1 MDGNAALGT
10 LCVSLAMLRLRHGA
24 RPQPR
29 PLIYRHT
36 VKMVDP
42 KTKASLAPSA
52 NTIEKPKPCR

>member
-1 MDGNAALGT
+1 MDGNAALGI
-10 LCVSLAMLRLRHGA
+10 LCVSLAMLRLRNGA

-36 VKMVDP
+36 VDP
-42 KTKASLAPSA
+42 KTKASLAPSV